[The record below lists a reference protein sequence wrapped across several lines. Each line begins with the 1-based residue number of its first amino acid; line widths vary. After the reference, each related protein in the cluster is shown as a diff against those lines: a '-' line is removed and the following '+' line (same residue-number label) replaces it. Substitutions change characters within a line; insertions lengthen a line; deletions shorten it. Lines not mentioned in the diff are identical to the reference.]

1 MQTQAQPPARLAAEP
16 RRENASHEWPD
27 ATGNAPANASLG
39 ASSPKS
45 PWTHYAIACGT
56 FAGVTVLNLGLEKWI
71 GHPAVAFVYL
81 LAMVWLALFVGRGP
95 ILLGT
100 VLTALGWSYFFAPP
114 KHSFRIDSSTD
125 QMMVL
130 IYFFVSLTVAQLTAR
145 LRAQRD
151 AEVRHKLLAESER
164 LGRTLLNSVSHELR
178 TPIAAIDSAASGLRS
193 CGALSPAQQNLAGE
207 IESAS
212 LRLNR
217 VVQSLLSAARI
228 QSGLIRPNPDWCDV
242 RDIIRA
248 ALSDAGELSR
258 HPVEKKIPDGLPL
271 AKVDF
276 VLVEQALMNLLVNAA
291 AHTPPGTPVQISARV
306 GRKELILEV
315 ADRGPGLPPD
325 QLERIFELFH
335 RTPTA
340 RPGGTGLGLAIV
352 KGFIE
357 SQGGRVEAA
366 NRPDGGAV
374 FTIRLPAVDVPDLPE
389 ETLA

>member
-1 MQTQAQPPARLAAEP
+1 MQTQAQPPARLASDDS
-16 RRENASHEWPD
+16 REAN
-27 ATGNAPANASLG
+27 GNLFSTADTVAPPL
-39 ASSPKS
+39 KS
-45 PWTHYAIACGT
+45 PWHQYAVVCAT
-56 FAGVTVLNLGLEKWI
+56 FVCVTVLNRGLEKWI
-71 GHPAVAFVYL
+71 GHQAVAFVYL

-100 VLTALGWSYFFAPP
+100 VLTALGWSFFFAPP
-114 KHSFRIDSSTD
+114 RHSFRIASSAD

-151 AEVRHKLLAESER
+151 TEIRNKSLAESER

-212 LRLNR
+212 VRLNR

-248 ALSDAGELSR
+248 ALTDAGELNG
-258 HPVEKKIPDGLPL
+258 HPVEKKIPAALPL

-291 AHTPPGTPVQISARV
+291 SHTPPGTPVEISARV

-315 ADRGPGLPPD
+315 ADRGPGVPPD
-325 QLERIFELFH
+325 QLERIFDLFH

-340 RPGGTGLGLAIV
+340 KPGGTGLGLAIV

-357 SQGGRVEAA
+357 TQGGRVQAA

-374 FTIRLPAVDVPDLPE
+374 FTICLPAGDAPDLPE
-389 ETLA
+389 EPAG

>member
-1 MQTQAQPPARLAAEP
+1 MQTQAQPPARLASDAS
-16 RRENASHEWPD
+16 REAN
-27 ATGNAPANASLG
+27 GNLFSTADTVAPPL
-39 ASSPKS
+39 KS
-45 PWTHYAIACGT
+45 PWHQYAVACAT
-56 FAGVTVLNLGLEKWI
+56 FVGVTVLNRGLEKWI
-71 GHPAVAFVYL
+71 GHQAVAFVYL

-100 VLTALGWSYFFAPP
+100 VLTALGWSFFFAPP
-114 KHSFRIDSSTD
+114 KHSFRIASSAD

-151 AEVRHKLLAESER
+151 TEIRNKSLAESER

-212 LRLNR
+212 VRLNR

-248 ALSDAGELSR
+248 ALSDAGELNG
-258 HPVEKKIPDGLPL
+258 HPVEKKIPAALPL

-291 AHTPPGTPVQISARV
+291 THTPPGTPVEISARV

-325 QLERIFELFH
+325 QLERIFDLFH
-335 RTPTA
+335 RTPSA
-340 RPGGTGLGLAIV
+340 KPGGTGLGLAIV

-357 SQGGRVEAA
+357 TQGGRVQAA

-374 FTIRLPAVDVPDLPE
+374 FTISLPAGDAPDLPE
-389 ETLA
+389 ETAG